1 MLAPGAVHS
10 TPLHIT
16 LHHSIHS
23 TLLYSTPIRSGSVC
37 SYVRRRWRHRHLPFI
52 FKIVGL
58 ANVLPKRNISDLM
71 STSGKRN
78 SFYYIGNAIC
88 ELEYSLHLWLLVEVV
103 QRVLPLSLP
112 ALPAGCCCAQS
123 PIHKRSFVRILRTLT
138 VHMCVCCV
146 LEMCIDKA
154 LLKFCDSFALISET
168 FTKLF
173 NFCRPPWRSSGLTSS
188 RRTT

>member
-1 MLAPGAVHS
+1 MLAPGAVHFS
-10 TPLHIT
+10 PLHATPLYT
-16 LHHSIHS
+16 TS
-23 TLLYSTPIRSGSVC
+23 LYSTPLYSTLHNSTSIRSGSVW
-37 SYVRRRWRHRHLPFI
+37 SYVRRRWRRRHLLFI

-88 ELEYSLHLWLLVEVV
+88 ELRVGVFSLHLWLLVEVV
-103 QRVLPLSLP
+103 QCVLPLSLP
-112 ALPAGCCCAQS
+112 ALPAGCCCVQS
-123 PIHKRSFVRILRTLT
+123 PIHWRSFVRILRTLT
-138 VHMCVCCV
+138 VCV

-154 LLKFCDSFALISET
+154 LLKFCGSFALISET

-173 NFCRPPWRSSGLTSS
+173 NFCRQPWRSS

>member
-1 MLAPGAVHS
+1 M
-10 TPLHIT
+10 
-16 LHHSIHS
+16 
-23 TLLYSTPIRSGSVC
+23 RSGSVW
-37 SYVRRRWRHRHLPFI
+37 SYVRQRWRRRQLPFI

-78 SFYYIGNAIC
+78 SFYYIGNASC

-103 QRVLPLSLP
+103 QRVLRLSLP

-123 PIHKRSFVRILRTLT
+123 PIHKRPFVCILRTLT
-138 VHMCVCCV
+138 VHVYMCVCV
-146 LEMCIDKA
+146 LEMCIHKA
-154 LLKFCDSFALISET
+154 LLKFFDSFALISET

-173 NFCRPPWRSSGLTSS
+173 NFCRPLWRSSNRTSS